1 MTKRGYRFPG
11 PDWFGTLIG
20 RFCQIVIIFTMVL
33 FFWVPGQPIDWV
45 TGIALAIGFLV
56 GLGLGE
62 IFNINRKKGC
72 KNK

>member
-1 MTKRGYRFPG
+1 
-11 PDWFGTLIG
+11 
-20 RFCQIVIIFTMVL
+20 MVL